1 MINVRGQKLD
11 MKQVILFFLIVYAVE
26 RLLETFWKRTKLDG
40 EIIAAYSLPLIVT
53 TYAAFYLVILWDWH
67 ELDAASLSQPLTL
80 AGIGAVIVSAL
91 GRNWAIKRLGVYH
104 SINIEI
110 RERQELVQ
118 SGPYSY
124 LRNPYYLSNIIEAI
138 GLPLVVNSK
147 LAMFIALFVYIPILL
162 HRLIL
167 EEKAL
172 EKKFEDRFI
181 DYKRRVPMV
190 FPRFCKSMGGSLVV
204 WLRSMKH
211 ER

>member
-1 MINVRGQKLD
+1 

-26 RLLETFWKRTKLDG
+26 RLLETDWKRTKLDG

-53 TYAAFYLVILWDWH
+53 TYVAFYRVILWDWH
-67 ELDAASLSQPLTL
+67 ELNAASLSQPLTL
-80 AGIGAVIVSAL
+80 AGMGAVIVSAL

-181 DYKRRVPMV
+181 DYKRHVPMI
-190 FPRFCKSMGGSLVV
+190 FPRFCKSMGASLVV